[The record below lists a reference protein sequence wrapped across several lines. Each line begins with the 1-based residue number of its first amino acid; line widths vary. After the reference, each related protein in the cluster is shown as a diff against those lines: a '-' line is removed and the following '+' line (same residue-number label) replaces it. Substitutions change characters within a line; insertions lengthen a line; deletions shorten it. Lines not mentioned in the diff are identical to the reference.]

1 MSNRTPGPQEERT
14 VAIIAARNEG
24 LQMRVIAERFGISHQ
39 RVQQILRRNT
49 VRVTITRSEV
59 LRKRRDART
68 REPKSEVLRL
78 LGQGSRIT
86 VATAAVGI
94 SPKTWSRW
102 LTEDAAFRTVVRATV
117 AKARI
122 SASCQ
127 LKAAFLEQLRLG
139 HDFYTA
145 AARAGLCWR
154 TAYQWREQDAEFRH
168 AWKSV
173 YRWRHRPKETPRG
186 LSFAPEAG
194 AAAGRGPCR
203 PAP

>member
-1 MSNRTPGPQEERT
+1 M
-14 VAIIAARNEG
+14 
-24 LQMRVIAERFGISHQ
+24 
-39 RVQQILRRNT
+39 
-49 VRVTITRSEV
+49 
-59 LRKRRDART
+59 
-68 REPKSEVLRL
+68 
-78 LGQGSRIT
+78 
-86 VATAAVGI
+86 ATAAVGI

-173 YRWRHRPKETPRG
+173 YRRRHPPKETPRPTALRRKPAQPLAVG
-186 LSFAPEAG
+186 HVVQRRDQRGVEGDNAVAQWQGGQLQHDAGNDAARRRERQASDRPTARSRMSLPKFHNEPASPEVCIGVTQFACIGVLP
-194 AAAGRGPCR
+194 PHDH
-203 PAP
+203 PTLI